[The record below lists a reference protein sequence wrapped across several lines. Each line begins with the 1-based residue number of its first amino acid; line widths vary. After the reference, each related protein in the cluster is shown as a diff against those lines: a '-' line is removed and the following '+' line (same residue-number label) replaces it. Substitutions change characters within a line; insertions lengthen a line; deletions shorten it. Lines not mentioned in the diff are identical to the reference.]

1 MFNIYSS
8 PASANAQTLEM
19 LSDERDFILKK
30 TDTLLIWERIP
41 SVYWIFSHFIELH
54 PLFKVKMK
62 NGIEQR
68 GFVHHIVLDA
78 M

>member
-1 MFNIYSS
+1 
-8 PASANAQTLEM
+8 M
-19 LSDERDFILKK
+19 LSDERNSPFLKN
-30 TDTLLIWERIP
+30 DTLLFWERIP

-62 NGIEQR
+62 NGFELR

>member
-1 MFNIYSS
+1 MQKPLRRHS
-8 PASANAQTLEM
+8 NAFRC
-19 LSDERDFILKK
+19 ERFFFLKN
-30 TDTLLIWERIP
+30 DRLVIWERIP

-62 NGIEQR
+62 NGIELR